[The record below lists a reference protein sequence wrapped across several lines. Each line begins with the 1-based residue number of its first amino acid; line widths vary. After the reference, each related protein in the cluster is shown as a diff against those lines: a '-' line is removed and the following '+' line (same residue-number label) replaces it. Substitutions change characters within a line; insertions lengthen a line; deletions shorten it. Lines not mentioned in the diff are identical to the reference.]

1 MESVE
6 EAKLRILREAIQ
18 SNIKVARSGRVNSV
32 PRTYVGGFGALP
44 FGDVGTFMHRTYVRG
59 VLWYGVKF
67 KALPKRTPPLWLWGF
82 LLITIGSAVG
92 FVARQR
98 EQEEVKKMVGA
109 QLETLRGIQ
118 TQKGIAYRTVP
129 AAVVSKGDGIQT
141 VTLPTPHR
149 LNRAVIPLRVKR
161 VVIDPGHGGKQ
172 HGAISESGVSE
183 KDITLDIA
191 LRLQRLMEKG
201 PLEALM
207 TREADKTLSLEK
219 RVAFANAKHADLF
232 VSIHV
237 NWMEPREIRPLETYY
252 VGATN
257 DPAIIKLASI
267 ENRDSGYSLADYRR
281 LLDKI
286 YLDTRREESHRL
298 ATTINGALYQS
309 LSQINPE
316 LENRGVKMAPFAVL
330 IGTQMPAVLA
340 EVSCLSNEDDVKL
353 LTNADY
359 RETIAQALLRG
370 ILAYANNLNSS
381 EEVVKLWKKPTK
393 RSVSE

>member
-1 MESVE
+1 MENDVAE
-6 EAKLRILREAIQ
+6 TKLRILREAIQ
-18 SNIKVARSGRVNSV
+18 SNVGVVRSSRVK
-32 PRTYVGGFGALP
+32 PQAL
-44 FGDVGTFMHRTYVRG
+44 
-59 VLWYGVKF
+59 L
-67 KALPKRTPPLWLWGF
+67 KRAPPLWFWGF
-82 LLITIGSAVG
+82 LLIAIGGAAAD
-92 FVARQR
+92 FVARQQER
-98 EQEEVKKMVGA
+98 EQVKKMVGV
-109 QLETLRGIQ
+109 QLDTLHGLQ
-118 TQKGIAYRTVP
+118 TQKSVTYLAVP
-129 AAVVSKGDGIQT
+129 SLVVSMGKEPSSSAAGVDTTKSLPPVGAEVTEAAVPLS
-141 VTLPTPHR
+141 TPHR
-149 LNRAVIPLRVKR
+149 LNRAALPLTVKR
-161 VVIDPGHGGKQ
+161 IVIDPGHGGKQ

-191 LRLQRLMEKG
+191 LRLRRLMENT
-201 PLEALM
+201 PLEVLM
-207 TREADKTLSLEK
+207 TRETDETLQLEQ
-219 RVAFANAKHADLF
+219 RVDFANANNADLF

-257 DPAIIKLASI
+257 DPALIKLARI

-298 ATTINGALYQS
+298 AKTINAELYRS

-340 EVSCLSNEDDVKL
+340 EVSCLSNEEDVKL

-359 RETIAQALLRG
+359 REKIAQALLRG
-370 ILAYANNLNSS
+370 ILSYANKLNDSDKK
-381 EEVVKLWKKPTK
+381 VADLWKKPTK
-393 RSVSE
+393 LSVSE

>member
-6 EAKLRILREAIQ
+6 ETKLRILREAIQ
-18 SNIKVARSGRVNSV
+18 SNVGEARGTAK
-32 PRTYVGGFGALP
+32 PKLP
-44 FGDVGTFMHRTYVRG
+44 VQ
-59 VLWYGVKF
+59 L
-67 KALPKRTPPLWLWGF
+67 KRTFSLWLWGS
-82 LLITIGSAVG
+82 LLIASGTYLAVPSLVVSRG
-92 FVARQR
+92 Q
-98 EQEEVKKMVGA
+98 GA
-109 QLETLRGIQ
+109 SSNAASVDT
-118 TQKGIAYRTVP
+118 TQSTERKGAGMRTTVP
-129 AAVVSKGDGIQT
+129 
-141 VTLPTPHR
+141 LPVPHR
-149 LNRAVIPLRVKR
+149 LSRAVIPLRVER

-191 LRLQRLMEKG
+191 LRLRRLMENG
-201 PLEALM
+201 PVTALM

-219 RVAFANAKHADLF
+219 RVSFANANRADLF

-286 YLDTRREESHRL
+286 YLDTRREESQRL
-298 ATTINGALYQS
+298 ATVINSELYQS

-330 IGTQMPAVLA
+330 IGTQMPAILA

-359 RETIAQALLRG
+359 REKIAQALLRG
-370 ILAYANNLNSS
+370 ILSYANNLNGS
-381 EEVVKLWKKPTK
+381 EKVAELWKKPTK
-393 RSVSE
+393 HSASE